1 MVGKRSKVLGEFR
14 VTKESWQEGDVETNG
29 IRLHYTRTGGE
40 KPPVVLAHG
49 VTDSG
54 LCWSPL
60 AEELASDYNLIMVD
74 ARGHGYSDAPASN
87 YGSVVQAA
95 DLAGVIAAL
104 GLANPFVLG
113 HSMGALTA
121 LALAGTYPD
130 LPRAILLEDPPPW
143 WVVAPPDVAPGDDD
157 GPAMDGW
164 MYEVKR
170 HTREELIASRRAGLP
185 SWSEAELGPWA
196 DAKLRFSLN
205 VTQFM
210 RPGIS
215 AGIDWPDLLKRI
227 TCPALLITGD
237 PEQGAIVSEDDSL
250 ALRRLIPQVEIVHIP
265 GAGHNIRRDQFAPY
279 LAAVRAFLTTGAT
292 T

>member
-1 MVGKRSKVLGEFR
+1 MG
-14 VTKESWQEGDVETNG
+14 SWQTGDVETNG
-29 IRLHYTRTGGE
+29 IRLHYARTGGLL
-40 KPPVVLAHG
+40 PPVVLAHG
-49 VTDSG
+49 ITDDG

-60 AEELASDYNLIMVD
+60 AEELASDYDLIMVD
-74 ARGHGYSDAPASN
+74 ARGHGLSDAPAGN
-87 YGSVVQAA
+87 YGPAA
-95 DLAGVIAAL
+95 QVEDLAGVISAL
-104 GLANPFVLG
+104 DLSNPFVLG

-143 WVVAPPDVAPGDDD
+143 WVAAPPDVAPEHDDRL
-157 GPAMDGW
+157 PMDAW

-170 HTREELIASRRAGLP
+170 LTREELIASRRASSP

-215 AGIDWPDLLKRI
+215 AGIDWPVLLKRV
-227 TCPALLITGD
+227 TCPALLITAD
-237 PEQGAIVSEDDSL
+237 PERGAIVSEDDAL
-250 ALRRLIPQVEIVHIP
+250 ALRRLIPQLQIVHIP
-265 GAGHNIRRDQFAPY
+265 MAGHNIRREQYVPY
-279 LAAVRAFLTTGAT
+279 VAAVRAFLDGSSTS
-292 T
+292 